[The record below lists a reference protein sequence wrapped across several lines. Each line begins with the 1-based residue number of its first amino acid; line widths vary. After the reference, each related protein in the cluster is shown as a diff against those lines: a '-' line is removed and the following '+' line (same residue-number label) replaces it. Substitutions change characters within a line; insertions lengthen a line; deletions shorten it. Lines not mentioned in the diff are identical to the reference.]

1 MTRRFEF
8 VGGKSAKFYEVV
20 VAGSSVTVRY
30 PSMSRWRLIGTSR
43 LTPSRR
49 GRSGGDAN
57 AWWPSSSLVFG
68 RDCWFNPRTG
78 SPAGRREA
86 FRHLD
91 ASVEV
96 TEAVSERPS
105 SAAGRASG

>member
-96 TEAVSERPS
+96 TEAR
-105 SAAGRASG
+105 